1 MNFEHDRKNQVGAPR
16 SSSAFAQMERMPP
29 LLLALYFGLLAIT
42 IMFVMLVA
50 AYISTRLHSGV
61 PTGLHSLS
69 RYFSLSTI
77 VLVLSSYTISQAP
90 RLYAQDDLRSL
101 GRCLG
106 ATLLLGGIFAGLQ
119 VLGWRELMTQGVPF
133 QGKASNS
140 SGQFIYLIS
149 ALHVA
154 HLLGGMLFLLAL
166 LMRVVYADRDTV
178 RALVFIRNPYYRR
191 QLRMLGTYWHFI
203 DILWVALFAV
213 FLFMY

>member
-1 MNFEHDRKNQVGAPR
+1 MNSENDRRNQVGNAR
-16 SSSAFAQMERMPP
+16 RASRFDRIERMPP
-29 LLLALYFGLLAIT
+29 LLMLLYLVLVAIT

-50 AYISTRLHSGV
+50 AYVATRLRSGT
-61 PTGLHSLS
+61 PTGLHALP

-77 VLVLSSYTISQAP
+77 VLVVSSYTISQAP
-90 RLYAQDDLRSL
+90 RLYAQDDLGSL
-101 GRCLG
+101 SRCLG
-106 ATLLLGGIFAGLQ
+106 ATLLLGSLFAGLQ
-119 VLGWRELMTQGVPF
+119 VLGWRELMMQGVPF
-133 QGKASNS
+133 QGIASSS

-166 LMRVVYADRDTV
+166 LFRVSHANRDAV
-178 RALVFIRNPYYRR
+178 RTLVFIRNPYHRR
-191 QLRMLGTYWHFI
+191 QLRLLGTYWHFI